1 MMYQFRKLIGDV
13 AHVNVCCKEPRDTK
27 DGDSAMIREDN
38 RRGAPLYKVI
48 FTSGASEVN
57 SSVVHAAYSTWVA
70 RHETVPCFVT
80 SAIEH
85 KSLLLTID
93 QYVRAGFAT
102 VAFVQPDEGGHIS
115 PVAVARALTPDT
127 CLVCVMHANNET
139 GAINDV
145 GHIASMCRARGIPFH
160 CDTVQTFGK
169 LPVVAADSMCVSFH
183 KLYGPP
189 GVGAWILRDG
199 LGFEAVING
208 TQNEGMRGGTENI
221 PGLGASLTALRETIV
236 NRAAKNRE
244 MCSLKRRMLNQLS
257 ARFRVRTYEDYMRV
271 PGSAPLEIIV
281 VGGCGTDYLPGT
293 ALISIKCLTTKVC
306 NASIRG
312 ALQKQGIVVSIGS
325 ACNTASPQ
333 ASHILYAMGAD
344 EYIRRGTL
352 RISLGDG
359 NTKKDVDTFVGALI
373 AIITRSCPGA

>member
-1 MMYQFRKLIGDV
+1 MMYQFKKLIGDV
-13 AHVNVCCKEPRDTK
+13 AHVGVCCKEARDSTGER
-27 DGDSAMIREDN
+27 DVIREA
-38 RRGAPLYKVI
+38 APLYKVI
-48 FTSGASEVN
+48 FTSGASEAN
-57 SSVVHAAYSTWVA
+57 SSVIHAAYSAWVV
-70 RHETVPCFVT
+70 RHETIPCFVV

-85 KSLLLTID
+85 KSILLAVD
-93 QYVRAGFAT
+93 QYVRGGFAT
-102 VAFVQPDEGGHIS
+102 VAMIQPNEGGHIVPS
-115 PVAVARALTPDT
+115 SVARAITQDT

-139 GAINDV
+139 GAVNDV

-189 GVGAWILRDG
+189 GVGAWIVREG
-199 LGFEAVING
+199 LGFEAVISG

-221 PGLGASLTALRETIV
+221 PGIGASFFALRETIAD
-236 NRAAKNRE
+236 RAAKNRDI
-244 MCSLKRRMLNQLS
+244 SILKKRLMDQLA
-257 ARFRVRTYEDYMRV
+257 ARFRLRTYEDYVRV
-271 PGSAPLEIIV
+271 PGAAPLEIIV
-281 VGGCGTDYLPGT
+281 FGDCSPRYLPGT
-293 ALISIKCLTTKVC
+293 LLISIKCTYAKVC
-306 NASIRG
+306 NATIRA

-359 NTKKDVDTFVGALI
+359 NTKKEIDTFVAAL
-373 AIITRSCPGA
+373 ASIIGGLGQKK